1 MTSNQTIVVFI
12 VLLVYLVGMSF
23 LLSAI
28 GQDIPLNNVG
38 SQSYSLCKNPPLCT
52 EKTFIGGI
60 VTTVG
65 DLPVWANTILII
77 IPVALL
83 VLLIVLLV
91 LHG

>member
-12 VLLVYLVGMSF
+12 TLLVYLVGMSF

-28 GQDIPLNNVG
+28 GKDIPINYGHDEYN
-38 SQSYSLCKNPPLCT
+38 LCKNPPLCT

-60 VTTVG
+60 VTSVT
-65 DLPVWANTILII
+65 DLPMWANTILII

-83 VLLIVLLV
+83 ILLIVLLV